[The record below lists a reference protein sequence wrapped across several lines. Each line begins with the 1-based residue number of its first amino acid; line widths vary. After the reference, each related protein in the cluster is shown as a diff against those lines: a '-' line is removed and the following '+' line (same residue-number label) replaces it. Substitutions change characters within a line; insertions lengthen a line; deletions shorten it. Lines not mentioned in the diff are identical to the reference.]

1 MARVAEDPDVLS
13 GQEGQMAGS
22 FEGGQGKARRR
33 GSLVTDWKGLEMLN
47 VLPVVRWVEWFL
59 SPSLAPDSKNGKRW
73 LGGIPPPQNREMAG
87 WLNG

>member
-33 GSLVTDWKGLEMLN
+33 VH
-47 VLPVVRWVEWFL
+47 
-59 SPSLAPDSKNGKRW
+59 
-73 LGGIPPPQNREMAG
+73 
-87 WLNG
+87 